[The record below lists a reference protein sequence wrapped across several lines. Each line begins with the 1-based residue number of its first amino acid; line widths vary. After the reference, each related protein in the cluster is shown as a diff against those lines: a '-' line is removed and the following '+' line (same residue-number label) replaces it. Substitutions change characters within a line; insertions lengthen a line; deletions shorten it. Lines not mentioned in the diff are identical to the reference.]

1 VKFVNASLRTTHTWS
16 DVAKNRDVA
25 KSGDLIKIARNSI
38 AVRDKER
45 AVLEKADA
53 SHVALQQFRDANL
66 KLDAYAAACEAEAAT
81 NKALSA
87 AKKAEAAVEQAGPG
101 GATETKHLAK
111 FRAFVTKEALTPPT
125 QYAKSGWMQEW
136 YAEAFSLWR
145 ADPAFL
151 EDQYPKL
158 KKWFDDG
165 EHLKD

>member
-1 VKFVNASLRTTHTWS
+1 MDDIAADNAAVAKVNQANSDQVAAMTAALAAFKQLDNDKQRAGVKFVN
-16 DVAKNRDVA
+16 
-25 KSGDLIKIARNSI
+25 
-38 AVRDKER
+38 
-45 AVLEKADA
+45 
-53 SHVALQQFRDANL
+53 
-66 KLDAYAAACEAEAAT
+66 AAACEAEAAT

-125 QYAKSGWMQEW
+125 QYAKSGGMQEW

-145 ADPAFL
+145 ADPRFL